1 MPEQRRIFGERNVMK
16 ELAIDALKILALG
29 VLVGTGVRLA
39 EWAIPAPELRVIVCT
54 MDDFDHVK
62 TCTSAAELLKK
73 HAGYAIAQ
81 GREPG
86 LSGEASL
93 GATGY
98 TAGEKNATP

>member
-1 MPEQRRIFGERNVMK
+1 M
-16 ELAIDALKILALG
+16 
-29 VLVGTGVRLA
+29 
-39 EWAIPAPELRVIVCT
+39 
-54 MDDFDHVK
+54 K
-62 TCTSAAELLKK
+62 TCATCNASHKNTVERVLRCMACVAKPSGNSNWRPIG
-73 HAGYAIAQ
+73 HNAIAQ

>member
-1 MPEQRRIFGERNVMK
+1 MIDKRDCQFTGE
-16 ELAIDALKILALG
+16 
-29 VLVGTGVRLA
+29 
-39 EWAIPAPELRVIVCT
+39 APN
-54 MDDFDHVK
+54 
-62 TCTSAAELLKK
+62 
-73 HAGYAIAQ
+73 AIAQ

>member
-1 MPEQRRIFGERNVMK
+1 MPYLNE
-16 ELAIDALKILALG
+16 D
-29 VLVGTGVRLA
+29 GTLDTWKGYIRKCDHCGAVEKVFDEPTDIR
-39 EWAIPAPELRVIVCT
+39 WAIFRW
-54 MDDFDHVK
+54 
-62 TCTSAAELLKK
+62 AAAM
-73 HAGYAIAQ
+73 HNAIAQ